1 MAGEAALAEEAGGSA
16 AVGASVEEP
25 VPAVGAEAS
34 AAEEGEDSAAAR
46 AAVQEALE
54 VPGQASCRVEQGEPV
69 RAILV
74 DPPVVGR
81 SDREVPISAGDRDPA
96 ILEAET
102 LQAIDRGE

>member
-1 MAGEAALAEEAGGSA
+1 MEEVEAASEE
-16 AVGASVEEP
+16 GADLVAEP
-25 VPAVGAEAS
+25 VLVVGEVALAAS
-34 AAEEGEDSAAAR
+34 AAAREASAAAR

-54 VPGQASCRVEQGEPV
+54 GPGQASCQVEQGEPV

-74 DPPVVGR
+74 DPLVGGR
-81 SDREVPISAGDRDPA
+81 SDREVSISAGDRAPA